1 MCDATDMAH
10 TISYWTRDR
19 TRGPKHGLEDM
30 VRRLTAANAEAIGLT
45 DRGRIAPG
53 LRADINIVDYDALQ
67 LQSPKIQY
75 DLPAGG
81 KRLVQRSKGIDATLV
96 AGEPVWRDG
105 EATGALPGRLLRS
118 GS

>member
-1 MCDATDMAH
+1 MQAPFILAD
-10 TISYWTRDR
+10 
-19 TRGPKHGLEDM
+19 GPQGRPLNET
-30 VRRLTAANAEAIGLT
+30 VRLVTAAPARTVGLT

-81 KRLVQRSKGIDATLV
+81 KRLVQRSKGIDATFV